1 VTTVQ
6 TQNDRTTTEGW
17 KRIPKRM
24 ESRSSRLLAADE
36 ELVLCEAGCGVRRT
50 HRCFVLAYSPLEF
63 RDTLHMIAEGKI
75 DCAPI
80 VTGTVGLDGVDNAFT
95 ALKDPEKHAKTLI
108 DPSSTAT
115 APKG

>member
-1 VTTVQ
+1 MIGRQQRVRKEFQ
-6 TQNDRTTTEGW
+6 
-17 KRIPKRM
+17 PKKDG
-24 ESRSSRLLAADE
+24 EP
-36 ELVLCEAGCGVRRT
+36 LVATPGGRRVACAFPCEAGCGVRRT

-80 VTGTVGLDGVDNAFT
+80 VTETVALDGVDNAFT
-95 ALKDPEKHAKTLI
+95 GLKDPEKHAETLI

-115 APKG
+115 APKS

>member
-1 VTTVQ
+1 
-6 TQNDRTTTEGW
+6 
-17 KRIPKRM
+17 M

-36 ELVLCEAGCGVRRT
+36 ELVLALAKQAAAFAGLTV
-50 HRCFVLAYSPLEF
+50 VSSSLIP

-115 APKG
+115 APKS